1 MEVTYTQNNQVI
13 IEENV
18 INRNFQKY
26 MESVPNR
33 IENLEQKKFDF
44 MKLIVFNIIYLFI
57 L

>member
-13 IEENV
+13 TEENV

-33 IENLEQKKFDF
+33 IENFEQK
-44 MKLIVFNIIYLFI
+44 N
-57 L
+57 